1 MDAYLRGLP
10 SKATRAEYERAIG
23 LLDTFLGERELLDA
37 SRRDI
42 EAWRAAMEAAGLA
55 PSTISKRMSAVTGL
69 FAFALDEGL
78 VSINP
83 AARARRPRVPSE
95 SPRRGLSPAEVRAM
109 LDACDDSLL
118 GLRDRMVITVLAV
131 QGWRVGELLALAV
144 EALDEEGGHRVA
156 TIHGKGRKVVRV
168 PLAAASCAAISM
180 WLDAAGV
187 GAGPVVLAVR
197 KGEAVGGKAISP
209 QAVDARLKRLAR
221 RAGLTRRVHAHLLRH
236 GAATAA
242 LDAGVPLRSVQDF
255 LRHADP
261 RTTRRYDSHR
271 QSLNNP
277 TPHVLAD
284 KVLAA

>member
-1 MDAYLRGLP
+1 
-10 SKATRAEYERAIG
+10 
-23 LLDTFLGERELLDA
+23 
-37 SRRDI
+37 
-42 EAWRAAMEAAGLA
+42 MEAAGLA
-55 PSTISKRMSAVTGL
+55 ASTISKRMSAVSGL

-78 VSINP
+78 LSVNP

-95 SPRRGLSPAEVRAM
+95 SSRRGLSPAEVRAM
-109 LDACDDSLL
+109 LDACDDTLV

-131 QGWRVGELLALAV
+131 QGWRVGELLGLHI
-144 EALDEEGGHRVA
+144 EDLDEEGGHRVA
-156 TIHGKGRKVVRV
+156 TVHGKGSKVVRV
-168 PLAAASCAAISM
+168 PLAAASWTAITM

-187 GAGPVVLAVR
+187 GAGSVVLAVR
-197 KGEAVGGKAISP
+197 RGEVVTSKALSP
-209 QAVDARLKRLAR
+209 QSVDKRLKLLAR

-271 QSLNNP
+271 NSLNNP
-277 TPHVLAD
+277 TPHVLAERM
-284 KVLAA
+284 LAA